1 MLRIA
6 VPNKGSLADSSVQ
19 ILTEAGYRQRTD
31 SRDLVL
37 IDNDNSVEFYY
48 LRPRD
53 IAVYVGSGEL
63 EAGITGRDLL
73 IDSAA
78 EADEILSLDF
88 GASTFRFA
96 GPTDQN
102 WSVQDFAGKR
112 VAKAYPGLVEHS
124 LAALGVKA
132 QIVRL
137 DGAVESSV
145 RLGVADVIADVV
157 STGNTLRQAGLKI
170 FGDPILTSE
179 AVVIARKNAAV
190 PTELEVLIRR
200 LQGVV
205 PARRYVL
212 LDYDIPKD
220 LVEKACAI
228 TPGLESPTIS
238 PLQKHDWVAVRAM
251 VLRKETNQVMD
262 ELWAAASTT
271 IGFAL
276 NAMLNP
282 AMAIMSRSFAP
293 SPIATVFS
301 IATPLALENS
311 RNAAALAARSITGP
325 INCPVRT
332 PSAISSL
339 LAL

>member
-6 VPNKGSLADSSVQ
+6 VPNKGSLAESSIQ
-19 ILTEAGYRQRTD
+19 ILNEAGYRQRTD

-88 GASTFRFA
+88 GGSTFRFA
-96 GPTDQN
+96 APADKN
-102 WSVQDFAGKR
+102 WSVQDIAGKR
-112 VAKAYPGLVEHS
+112 VATAYPGLVEHS
-124 LAALGVKA
+124 LAGLGIKA

-170 FGDPILTSE
+170 FGEPILTSE
-179 AVVIARKNAAV
+179 AIVISRRNTAV
-190 PTELEVLIRR
+190 PAELEILIRR

-205 PARRYVL
+205 TARRYVL
-212 LDYDIPKD
+212 LDYDIPKN

-238 PLQKHDWVAVRAM
+238 PLQKQDWVAVRAM

-262 ELWAAASTT
+262 ELWAL
-271 IGFAL
+271 G
-276 NAMLNP
+276 
-282 AMAIMSRSFAP
+282 
-293 SPIATVFS
+293 
-301 IATPLALENS
+301 
-311 RNAAALAARSITGP
+311 ARGILVTD
-325 INCPVRT
+325 IHACR
-332 PSAISSL
+332 L
-339 LAL
+339 